1 MLKGNDFNR
10 SNYILLNA
18 VRQSDRHNKKIRKST
33 ENSFYYCELAGFR
46 STWQRRRVDSKVKE
60 GQNGVSTKLP
70 PKKARAKL
78 QFFNNIVVSLLV
90 FSNLKPYTVFCIEI
104 K

>member
-1 MLKGNDFNR
+1 MVKRICGDYNQIYNIKRYKMLKGHDLNR
-10 SNYILLNA
+10 SNYMLLNA

-60 GQNGVSTKLP
+60 GRNGVYTKLP
-70 PKKARAKL
+70 PKTKTPKIISP
-78 QFFNNIVVSLLV
+78 F
-90 FSNLKPYTVFCIEI
+90 
-104 K
+104 